1 MRVSTCLQVNWG
13 FGFTDMNL
21 EQLFQSQQQLLS
33 VHAGDTQKPVNERN
47 SVNLGA
53 SISSSQNDENLWGSV
68 SAESKQEETRNIS
81 MIL

>member
-33 VHAGDTQKPVNERN
+33 VHAADTQKPVNERN